1 MKLGITMPTRTVELR
16 RVGQYAKWAEEAG
29 LDSAWDWELYR
40 NPFTMLTMAAL
51 ETDRVMLGT
60 GLSVAGSRS
69 PFEMANVAADIDD
82 LSNGRMLLGI
92 GSGVTEF
99 LGAFHCNPNN
109 KPLTRMT
116 EYIECLRLSWQYL
129 SNGDTPSFEGEFY
142 QFVSPPFNPW
152 GLRHLERESI
162 PIYLGAIGPKMLQL
176 VGRKADGWI
185 GYLGTP
191 SYVADHV
198 RPLISQ
204 AADDA
209 GRSIGDID
217 LMLELICSVH
227 PDRDV
232 AVGRARRHVGFYVSH
247 PSSDPIVEFAGLS
260 DEVNELRMRMMT
272 EGLSAFENC
281 SDKLIETFSLTGT
294 PDEVAARLSDWEG
307 IVDHLVLHTPYVP
320 PFTAQ
325 DSEDSYRQ
333 ICAALSR

>member
-142 QFVSPPFNPW
+142 QFVSPPKYWPPSTPAAW
-152 GLRHLERESI
+152 PSREAVSRWPTPDPAISSI
-162 PIYLGAIGPKMLQL
+162 WCPLCSAAGPKAPT
-176 VGRKADGWI
+176 VHR
-185 GYLGTP
+185 
-191 SYVADHV
+191 
-198 RPLISQ
+198 
-204 AADDA
+204 
-209 GRSIGDID
+209 RS
-217 LMLELICSVH
+217 
-227 PDRDV
+227 
-232 AVGRARRHVGFYVSH
+232 
-247 PSSDPIVEFAGLS
+247 
-260 DEVNELRMRMMT
+260 
-272 EGLSAFENC
+272 
-281 SDKLIETFSLTGT
+281 
-294 PDEVAARLSDWEG
+294 W
-307 IVDHLVLHTPYVP
+307 
-320 PFTAQ
+320 TA
-325 DSEDSYRQ
+325 
-333 ICAALSR
+333 